1 MNSLQSVFLVT
12 ILTFLFVPLLAQ
24 NQAPEVQIQSVTL
37 DESTTTLT
45 LDYDLQDQEGD
56 VCTVRVLFSGDQGRS
71 FQEFPF
77 SVNGETGSGIS
88 PGNDKIVTLYP
99 ILAADSLIRIK
110 VIAFDEAIPSITPF
124 VDQVDASSIR
134 SFLELIAVERNH
146 LFAPA
151 GLDLIRDSIERYFLS
166 TGLETSRESVPFGS
180 YIGAN
185 ISGQLSGLVADTA
198 VLILG
203 AHFDAVT
210 GTPGANDN
218 GVATA
223 AVMEAV
229 KVLSNGYFRRSV
241 RFVAF
246 DLEEYG
252 LVGSIRHVQQI
263 DPTAETMLGMI
274 NLEMIGNFTEDP
286 NTQMVPAG
294 FDLLFPAV
302 YAALQADNFRGN
314 FLANVGNTTSIPLQN
329 TFDSLANVYAPQLIT
344 YDLALPG
351 NGTIAPDFRRSDH
364 APFWDAGY
372 QALMLT
378 AGADFR
384 DTAYHSAFD
393 SLSRIDFPKVEEVL
407 RATVAT
413 IAHLAGPL
421 NAGEDVS
428 GVLNNTSLDEKLTN
442 DGIQLFPNPGT
453 NQLHLQSDRPIGQ
466 WQVYSA
472 NGSLI
477 STGET
482 TSSQLDLK
490 TQSWP
495 SGTYFLYV
503 ASPDGVWASSWRRE

>member
-1 MNSLQSVFLVT
+1 MNSLHSGFLIT
-12 ILTFLFVPLLAQ
+12 ILTFLFVPLCAQ
-24 NQAPEVQIQSVTL
+24 NQAPVVQIQAVTL
-37 DESTTTLT
+37 DESTATLT

-56 VCTVRVLFSGDQGRS
+56 ICTVRVLFSENQGQS

-77 SVNGETGSGIS
+77 SVNGETGTGIT

-99 ILAADSLIRIK
+99 ILSADSLIRIK
-110 VIAFDEAIPSITPF
+110 VVTFDEAIPPLSQL
-124 VDQVDASSIR
+124 VEQVDSSFIK
-134 SFLELIAVERNH
+134 SYLEFIAVERNH
-146 LFAPA
+146 LTSLS
-151 GLDLIRDSIERYFLS
+151 GIEMVRDSLERFFVS
-166 TGLETSRESVPFGS
+166 EGLEATRESVPFGG
-180 YIGAN
+180 YTGAN
-185 ISGQLSGLVADTA
+185 VRGDIRGLSADTA
-198 VLILG
+198 FVILD
-203 AHFDAVT
+203 AHFDAVP
-210 GTPGANDN
+210 GSPGANDN
-218 GVATA
+218 GIATA
-223 AVMEAV
+223 ALMEAAR
-229 KVLSNGYFRRSV
+229 VLSTGHFQRSI
-241 RFVAF
+241 RILAF

-252 LVGSIRHVQQI
+252 LLGSIRHVQQI
-263 DPTAETMLGMI
+263 DPAAETMLGML
-274 NLEMIGNFTEDP
+274 NLEMIGYFTEEP
-286 NTQMVPAG
+286 NTQGVPAG
-294 FDLLFPAV
+294 FDLLFPTV

-329 TFDSLANVYAPQLIT
+329 TFDSLAAVYAPQLIT

-351 NGTIAPDFRRSDH
+351 NGTVAPDFRRSDH

-393 SLSRIDFPKVEEVL
+393 SLSRINFPKVEEVL

-428 GVLNNTSLDEKLTN
+428 GVLNNTSLDEKLR
-442 DGIQLFPNPGT
+442 DDQIQLFPNPGT
-453 NQLHLQSDRPIGQ
+453 DQLNLRSDRPIGQ
-466 WQVYSA
+466 WQVYST

-482 TSSQLDLK
+482 TSSQLDLP
-490 TQSWP
+490 TQNWP